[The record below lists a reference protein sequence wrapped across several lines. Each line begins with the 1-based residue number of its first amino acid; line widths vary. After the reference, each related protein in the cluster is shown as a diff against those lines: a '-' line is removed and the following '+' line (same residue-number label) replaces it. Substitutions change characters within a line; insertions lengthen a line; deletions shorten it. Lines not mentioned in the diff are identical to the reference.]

1 VHFLLKHRIVIAV
14 NVLIFGLIVITSLQ
28 WKQSPVGLE
37 GINLLR
43 LAHLSAH
50 IILIPF
56 FTLYLPLK
64 LLKSRYSS
72 TKKAYLYGLLLCVC
86 SGLISAA
93 YTHSISTPGSFLI
106 KLDGGVYPQSD
117 PRYNAND
124 PKDSYINITIS
135 TDVEGYT
142 KPTNDHYFFVEAFL
156 HFLFY
161 CCYMLSYLQVVG
173 LLHKRKLKSQ
183 LKQQQLDA
191 LQYQLNPH
199 FLFNSLNSI
208 RGMLYEDVSEAKKLL
223 GEFRQLFK
231 HLFNNKKHCITVNE
245 EILLCRH
252 YLQLEAVRFEERLTV
267 NWSIADNLN
276 GYLVPSMS
284 VFTLIENAIKHG
296 IANITH
302 SGSIDISISEQSKK
316 LVIVISNSLN
326 IDARQADGT
335 RTGLSNLE
343 TRLGLLYQ
351 DNFSLNTERSNDRF
365 IVELVVPLKKGVK
378 YV

>member
-1 VHFLLKHRIVIAV
+1 MYWLLKYRVGLAV
-14 NVLIFGLIVITSLQ
+14 NFLIFGLIFIISLQ
-28 WKQSPVGLE
+28 WKQSPFGLD
-37 GINLLR
+37 GIDLMR

-64 LLKSRYSS
+64 LIKSRQSS
-72 TKKAYLYGLLLCVC
+72 TKKAYLYGLLLCVFT
-86 SGLISAA
+86 GFISAT
-93 YTHSISTPGSFLI
+93 YTHSISSPGSFLV
-106 KLDGGVYPQSD
+106 KLDGGLIPQSD
-117 PRYNAND
+117 PQYD
-124 PKDSYINITIS
+124 EKTPDKSYIAVKFRTHVTS
-135 TDVEGYT
+135 LT
-142 KPTNDHYFFVEAFL
+142 KPTSEHYFFVEAFL

-173 LLHKRKLKSQ
+173 LLHKRKLKLQ
-183 LKQQQLDA
+183 FKQQQLDA

-231 HLFNNKKHCITVNE
+231 HLFNNKQHCITVSE
-245 EILLCRH
+245 EVQLCRH
-252 YLQLEAVRFEERLTV
+252 YLKLEAVRFEERLTV

-276 GYLVPSMS
+276 DYLVPSMS
-284 VFTLIENAIKHG
+284 LFTLIENAIKHG
-296 IANITH
+296 IANIV
-302 SGSIDISISEQSKK
+302 SNGSIDISISEQAKQ

-326 IDARQADGT
+326 VDARQADGT
-335 RTGLSNLE
+335 RTGLTNLE

-351 DNFSLNTERSNDRF
+351 DNFSLNTERTNDRF
-365 IVELVVPLKKGVK
+365 IVELIVPLKKGGK